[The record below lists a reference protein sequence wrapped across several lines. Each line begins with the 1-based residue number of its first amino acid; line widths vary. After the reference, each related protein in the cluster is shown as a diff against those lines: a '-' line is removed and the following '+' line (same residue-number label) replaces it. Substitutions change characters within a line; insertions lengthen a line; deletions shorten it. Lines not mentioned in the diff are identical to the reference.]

1 MGLLESMRSG
11 SDSTF
16 MQVVLALVVVSFI
29 GWGSGGNNAS
39 DDSVAKVNGAPI
51 SPFEYSNAV
60 RGAERAADAQG
71 RTLTDAER
79 ETLKGDVLQQLI
91 EREAMLQEARRLGIE
106 VSDAEVATRILE
118 LPQLLDKDGKFDRKA
133 YENLLRAM
141 GLTQDAFEARER
153 DALLLE
159 KLQQILSVGVGVS
172 DGAVEAS
179 WVEENTKVELDVVR
193 VRPTAFYDRVDTSD
207 AAIDGWLSGH
217 EGDVK
222 ARYERDLATR
232 YDQPEKV
239 ELRVL
244 QLDAKDESVSVAD
257 LRAQLEAVRAEI
269 EAGADFAEKVV
280 ALSTGPAKDLGG
292 KLPAT
297 EPSKLDATVQAAIA
311 NLQPDQMTSVLVGQ
325 RDVKLFQ
332 LVGRTARKVVTL
344 DEARRDIAKQLM
356 QEAEAPKLALAF
368 AETTLRDGWS
378 ASGVV
383 PQAELDAVG
392 LKVTPTGPISM
403 SEAVSSPIAPPA
415 RLLELART
423 AAPGTVLP
431 EVVED
436 RGLYVVARL
445 AARVDADRAAYAEQA
460 SLYREIALARARKAF
475 VEAWV
480 AEVVARAKV
489 ERRAAL

>member
-179 WVEENTKVELDVVR
+179 WVEENTKVEMDVVR

-207 AAIDGWLSGH
+207 AAIDGWLVGH
-217 EGDVK
+217 
-222 ARYERDLATR
+222 
-232 YDQPEKV
+232 
-239 ELRVL
+239 
-244 QLDAKDESVSVAD
+244 
-257 LRAQLEAVRAEI
+257 
-269 EAGADFAEKVV
+269 
-280 ALSTGPAKDLGG
+280 
-292 KLPAT
+292 
-297 EPSKLDATVQAAIA
+297 
-311 NLQPDQMTSVLVGQ
+311 
-325 RDVKLFQ
+325 
-332 LVGRTARKVVTL
+332 
-344 DEARRDIAKQLM
+344 
-356 QEAEAPKLALAF
+356 
-368 AETTLRDGWS
+368 
-378 ASGVV
+378 
-383 PQAELDAVG
+383 
-392 LKVTPTGPISM
+392 
-403 SEAVSSPIAPPA
+403 
-415 RLLELART
+415 
-423 AAPGTVLP
+423 
-431 EVVED
+431 
-436 RGLYVVARL
+436 
-445 AARVDADRAAYAEQA
+445 
-460 SLYREIALARARKAF
+460 
-475 VEAWV
+475 
-480 AEVVARAKV
+480 
-489 ERRAAL
+489 